1 MERIPL
7 FPLNTV
13 LFPRAPLR
21 LHIFEERYKLMI
33 GRCVD
38 ERAPFGVVLIRS
50 GEEVGGRAE
59 PYDIGTSARIT
70 HVQRLPDGRMNIHAL
85 GTRRFRI
92 LDLDQSEPYLQAN
105 VEELSS
111 EDVDTPE
118 AEADAQRVAALFSEQ
133 YRLLMAVT
141 GQWVRSVGLPNE
153 PDRLADL
160 VAAHVDLPPPIK
172 QELLET
178 LSVPSRLRREAEL
191 LGELIRKLTKRW
203 EESRRER
210 FAGAKLN

>member
-1 MERIPL
+1 MVRIPL

-13 LFPRAPLR
+13 LFPHAPQR

-33 GRCVD
+33 GRCID

-50 GEEVGGRAE
+50 GEEVGGQAE
-59 PYDIGTSARIT
+59 PYDIGTTASIT
-70 HVQRLPDGRMNIHAL
+70 HVQRLPDGRTNILAL

-92 LDLDQSEPYLQAN
+92 LDLDHSQPYLQAN

-111 EDVDTPE
+111 EDVDTLD
-118 AEADAQRVAALFSEQ
+118 AEADAERVAALFSEQ

-153 PDRLADL
+153 PDRLADF

-178 LSVPSRLRREAEL
+178 LSVPGRLHREADL
-191 LGELIRKLTKRW
+191 LGDLIRELTKRW

-210 FAGAKLN
+210 FAGTALN

>member
-1 MERIPL
+1 MDIPL

-13 LFPRAPLR
+13 LFPGNTLP

-33 GRCVD
+33 GRCID

-50 GEEVGGRAE
+50 GEEVGGQAE
-59 PYDIGTSARIT
+59 PYDIGTTASIT
-70 HVQRLPDGRMNIHAL
+70 HVQRLPDGRTNILAL

-92 LDLDQSEPYLQAN
+92 LDLDHSQPYLQAN

-118 AEADAQRVAALFSEQ
+118 AEADAERVAALFSEQ

-153 PDRLADL
+153 PDRLADF

-178 LSVPSRLRREAEL
+178 LSVPGRLHREADL
-191 LGELIRKLTKRW
+191 LGDLIRELTKRW
-203 EESRRER
+203 EESRREGDT
-210 FAGAKLN
+210 GAALN